1 MNIKFLALHHVGG
14 IQDNSFASS
23 INTTAEQVNQ
33 YHKQKWNF
41 ISSLGKYGGY
51 NIYISRTGQWTQF
64 RAIGEETA
72 HTLKYNMVAVGICFA
87 GNFIKQNG
95 IPVDTPTIE
104 QIMTYRTLAI
114 ALLDNNRTMLDK
126 LGVVIAPNTEIK
138 ITPTNIH
145 KHSYY
150 QPNTECNC
158 LPDSWGRDLLKDHI
172 RGYGNLQMVYASI
185 LELATRITRF
195 RKIGA
200 TTYDCGATRN

>member
-14 IQDNSFASS
+14 IQDNPFASS

-33 YHKQKWNF
+33 YHKQKWGF

-51 NIYISRTGQWTQF
+51 NIYINRTGQWTQF

-72 HTLKYNMVAVGICFA
+72 HTLKYNWVSVGICFA
-87 GNFIKQNG
+87 GNFIKRNS
-95 IPVDTPTIE
+95 IPIDTPTPE
-104 QIMTYRTLAI
+104 QIMTYKTLAI
-114 ALLDNNRTMLDK
+114 AFLDNNQTMLNK

-150 QPNTECNC
+150 QPNTE
-158 LPDSWGRDLLKDHI
+158 
-172 RGYGNLQMVYASI
+172 GNIPPYSLNSSI
-185 LELATRITRF
+185 F
-195 RKIGA
+195 KK
-200 TTYDCGATRN
+200 